1 MKSNT
6 LKFALCAIVM
16 GSVFGL
22 SLAPASADDLISQK
36 GEDQVLHLGPITV
49 TGTPMV
55 LKVLQMIKIGL
66 DEPLSTDPRMA
77 NVVVCRM
84 HDETGSHFH
93 QTLICATNKAWS
105 GVRESTQTGM
115 LNARANATNTAGGDN
130 SAPGT
135 TACASS
141 ACYGQAF
148 MALNEALS
156 ALPGGYLHTSVD
168 GSALHKALKDIPY
181 PTLPGKPVTPA
192 PGATSGN

>member
-1 MKSNT
+1 MKTDS
-6 LKFALCAIVM
+6 LKIALCALAI
-16 GSVFGL
+16 GSVFCL
-22 SLAPASADDLISQK
+22 SIPPASADDLITQQ
-36 GEDQVLHLGPITV
+36 GDAQVLHLGPITV

-84 HDETGSHFH
+84 HDETGSHFT
-93 QTLICATNKAWS
+93 QTLICATNRAWS

-115 LNARANATNTAGGDN
+115 LNARANATNTAGGDGN
-130 SAPGT
+130 AGT
-135 TACASS
+135 TTCVSS
-141 ACYGQAF
+141 ACYGQTF

-168 GSALHKALKDIPY
+168 GGALRKALKDIPY
-181 PTLPGKPVTPA
+181 PMLPGNPVTSAPA
-192 PGATSGN
+192 AATRR

>member
-1 MKSNT
+1 METDS
-6 LKFALCAIVM
+6 LKFALCALAI
-16 GSVFGL
+16 GSVFCL
-22 SLAPASADDLISQK
+22 SIPPASADDLITQQ
-36 GEDQVLHLGPITV
+36 GDDQVLHLGPITV

-55 LKVLQMIKIGL
+55 LKMLQMIKIGL

-84 HDETGSHFH
+84 HDETGSHFT
-93 QTLICATNKAWS
+93 QTLICATNKAWT

-115 LNARANATNTAGGDN
+115 LNARANATNTAGGDGN
-130 SAPGT
+130 AGT

-168 GSALHKALKDIPY
+168 GSALRKALKDIPY

-192 PGATSGN
+192 PTATTGR

>member
-1 MKSNT
+1 MKADN
-6 LKFALCAIVM
+6 LKFVLCAIAI
-16 GSVFGL
+16 GSVFCL
-22 SLAPASADDLISQK
+22 NVPPASADDLITQQ

-66 DEPLSTDPRMA
+66 DEPLATDPRMA

-93 QTLICATNKAWS
+93 QTLICATNKAWT

-115 LNARANATNTAGGDN
+115 LNARANETNAGGAN
-130 SAPGT
+130 GPGT
-135 TACASS
+135 TSCVSNG
-141 ACYGQAF
+141 CYGQAF
-148 MALNEALS
+148 MALNEALA

-168 GSALHKALKDIPY
+168 GSALRSALKDIPY
-181 PTLPGKPVTPA
+181 PKIPGKPATPA
-192 PGATSGN
+192 PEATTQH

>member
-1 MKSNT
+1 MLLLGST
-6 LKFALCAIVM
+6 LCLCAP
-16 GSVFGL
+16 
-22 SLAPASADDLISQK
+22 AASADNLITGQAQN
-36 GEDQVLHLGPITV
+36 QVLNLGPITV
-49 TGTPMV
+49 TGEPMV

-84 HDETGSHFH
+84 HDETGSHFT
-93 QTLICATNKAWS
+93 QTLICATNKAWT

-115 LNARANATNTAGGDN
+115 LNARANATNTAGPD
-130 SAPGT
+130 AAGT
-135 TACASS
+135 TACTSS

-148 MALNEALS
+148 MALNEALA

-168 GSALHKALKDIPY
+168 GVALRKALKDIPY

-192 PGATSGN
+192 PAASTQR

>member
-1 MKSNT
+1 MNT
-6 LKFALCAIVM
+6 DSLKFALCAIAI
-16 GSVFGL
+16 GSVFCL
-22 SLAPASADDLISQK
+22 NLAPASADDLITNK

-84 HDETGSHFH
+84 HDETGSHFT
-93 QTLICATNKAWS
+93 QTLICATNKAWA

-115 LNARANATNTAGGDN
+115 LNARANATNTAGGDGN
-130 SAPGT
+130 AGT
-135 TACASS
+135 TACVSS
-141 ACYGQAF
+141 TCYGQAF

-168 GSALHKALKDIPY
+168 GSALRKALKDIPY

-192 PGATSGN
+192 PAASSGR